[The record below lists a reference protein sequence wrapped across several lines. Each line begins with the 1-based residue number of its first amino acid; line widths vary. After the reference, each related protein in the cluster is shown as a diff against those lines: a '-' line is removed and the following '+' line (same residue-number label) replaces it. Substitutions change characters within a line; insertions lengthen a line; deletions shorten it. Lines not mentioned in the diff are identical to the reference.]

1 MQGESSSSDVEIPS
15 SRTNSPPDTHFR
27 YSKIEDKLETLFED
41 EELDLPKVQKHIN
54 RTISSGKQAL
64 QDLTLA
70 NSTIKK
76 IQNHKSPTP
85 KSRRIIKGA
94 SKSPLS
100 SIQGNSKIRRRCTDE
115 SRVDIRF
122 DMRTARVSD
131 YWRRAN
137 QALKEKE
144 EVLGGKD
151 YIDTDSE
158 LFSIVNRDGMVDD
171 K

>member
-1 MQGESSSSDVEIPS
+1 MV
-15 SRTNSPPDTHFR
+15 
-27 YSKIEDKLETLFED
+27 
-41 EELDLPKVQKHIN
+41 
-54 RTISSGKQAL
+54 
-64 QDLTLA
+64 QDLNLA

-76 IQNHKSPTP
+76 MQKHKSPLS

-122 DMRTARVSD
+122 DIRSARVQD

-137 QALKEKE
+137 EALKEKE
-144 EVLGGKD
+144 EASGGKD
-151 YIDTDSE
+151 YIDTENE
-158 LFSIVNRDGMVDD
+158 LFYMVNRDGMVGD